1 MPEWVVIVTA
11 LFGGGGVLTG
21 LLAWRRDALRGP
33 VEVATS
39 QIANAVAVSEAASN
53 WVEYQDAKM
62 KEQEARFQLYE
73 VRLSNQEKIV
83 SEMQHDLAGWGGW
96 YMDLKTRWHF
106 HQRQEYPPPSPQLH
120 VTIDPRTEAH

>member
-96 YMDLKTRWHF
+96 YMDLKTRWPF
-106 HQRQEYPPPSPQLH
+106 HQSQQHPPRPPQLH
-120 VTIDPRTEAH
+120 VTIDSRTEAY